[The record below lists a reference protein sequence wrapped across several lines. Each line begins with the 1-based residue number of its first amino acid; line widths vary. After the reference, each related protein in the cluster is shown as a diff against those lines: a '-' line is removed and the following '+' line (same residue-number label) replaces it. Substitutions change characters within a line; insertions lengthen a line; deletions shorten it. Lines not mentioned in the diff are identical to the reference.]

1 MSNNIGMEVIRL
13 ALEDANLA
21 QKQIEELVCSSDTG
35 GDLLNLTHK
44 QTLLIESIVELFN
57 RID

>member
-1 MSNNIGMEVIRL
+1 VTNIGVEVLRL
-13 ALEDANLA
+13 VLEDAALA
-21 QKQIEELVCSSDTG
+21 QKQIEELACSSDAG

-44 QTLLIESIVELFN
+44 QAMLIESIVELFN

>member
-1 MSNNIGMEVIRL
+1 MEVIRL

>member
-1 MSNNIGMEVIRL
+1 MEVLRL
-13 ALEDANLA
+13 VLEDAALA
-21 QKQIEELVCSSDTG
+21 QKQIEELACSSDAG

-44 QTLLIESIVELFN
+44 QAMLIESIVELFN